1 VWREKAD
8 CHRPQTRR
16 GNQQAIAQCRGKS
29 HFAGSTLS
37 AWPGV
42 AVSGGVAG
50 ALSLPAGKCSIG
62 APTEP
67 GRVSGD
73 VGGSIG
79 AGRLRSWHVLTRN
92 ISIATELTTDAIV
105 KNGVQKALQ
114 RARRRSSLSSS
125 RVFFGEAL
133 STITSKEVKPSF
145 GFFAIPSLD
154 CLWLIYY
161 DRTLKS
167 NSQVPR
173 PKYCLST
180 KMNSI
185 TRNHHAQ

>member
-1 VWREKAD
+1 MRSATTPPMGPKMKRGANSKKPMSPRKKARMGQLPHQPILDDEMYVFTGFSREVAD
-8 CHRPQTRR
+8 GEQSKV
-16 GNQQAIAQCRGKS
+16 AIAQCRGKS
-29 HFAGSTLS
+29 HFAGSTPS

-92 ISIATELTTDAIV
+92 ISIATELTTDASV
-105 KNGVQKALQ
+105 KNGVQKAFQ

-125 RVFFGEAL
+125 RFLGDG
-133 STITSKEVKPSF
+133 
-145 GFFAIPSLD
+145 GFIDP
-154 CLWLIYY
+154 
-161 DRTLKS
+161 
-167 NSQVPR
+167 
-173 PKYCLST
+173 
-180 KMNSI
+180 
-185 TRNHHAQ
+185 